1 MGGKEGTPSDE
12 SNDSNSSEGS
22 AERKSSDRSTKTKSS
37 ERSIINSDSIAAESR
52 DKDIFTSMS
61 EAKAPSYSSEF
72 VGSVNINGA
81 EIPVKLPNFF
91 KDEE

>member
-22 AERKSSDRSTKTKSS
+22 TDRKSSDRSTKTKSS
-37 ERSIINSDSIAAESR
+37 EGSTNNSNSKAAESR
-52 DKDIFTSMS
+52 DKDFFKSMS
-61 EAKAPSYSSEF
+61 EAKDPSYSSEL
-72 VGSVNINGA
+72 VGSININGA
-81 EIPVKLPNFF
+81 EIPVILPNFF